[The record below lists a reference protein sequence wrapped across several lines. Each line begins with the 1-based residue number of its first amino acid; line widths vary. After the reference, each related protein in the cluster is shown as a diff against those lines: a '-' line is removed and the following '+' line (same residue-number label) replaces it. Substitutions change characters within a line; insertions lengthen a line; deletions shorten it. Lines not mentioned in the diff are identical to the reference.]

1 MPGGPRKLRQPA
13 WRCLFF
19 NGFFVSLEVIAFVLF
34 AALLHATWNAIVKAG
49 TDKSLDAALVS
60 AGGAVAAL
68 PFLALL
74 PLPAPAA
81 WPFIGV
87 SAILQFAYFQLVAA
101 AYRIGDIGIV
111 YPIMRGVAPLI
122 IVASSGYI
130 LGEQLSGGAL
140 AGIVTICAGILTLAF
155 EARHSSR
162 QAMILALIN
171 ACVIATYTY
180 VDGIGARTA
189 GNAISYTLWM
199 ALLPPVLLF
208 SWAISRRGAKAVISH
223 VRINWW
229 RGIIGGGGSI
239 GSYGVA
245 LWAMT
250 KAPVAMVAA
259 LRESSIL
266 FALIISVLVLKER
279 ASPWRYVAGAVIA
292 AGVLV
297 LRLA

>member
-1 MPGGPRKLRQPA
+1 L
-13 WRCLFF
+13 
-19 NGFFVSLEVIAFVLF
+19 SLDVIAFVLF
-34 AALLHATWNAIVKAG
+34 GALLHATWNAIIKAG
-49 TDKSLDAALVS
+49 ADKSLDAALVS

-68 PFLALL
+68 PFLPFL
-74 PLPAPAA
+74 PLPLPAA
-81 WPFIGV
+81 WPFLGV
-87 SAILQFAYFQLVAA
+87 SAILQFVYFQLVAA
-101 AYRIGDIGIV
+101 AYRAGDIGLV
-111 YPIMRGVAPLI
+111 YPIMRGVAPLL

-140 AGIVTICAGILTLAF
+140 IGVMTICAGIMTLAF
-155 EARHSSR
+155 EARHGSR
-162 QAMILALIN
+162 RAMMMALAN

-208 SWAISRRGAKAVISH
+208 TWALSQRGAAAVAAH

-229 RGIIGGGGSI
+229 RGLIGGAGSI
-239 GSYGVA
+239 GSYGIA

-259 LRESSIL
+259 LRESAIL
-266 FALIISVLVLKER
+266 FALVISVLVLKER
-279 ASPWRYVAGAVIA
+279 ASAWRYIAGGLIA
-292 AGVLV
+292 AGVLI
-297 LRLA
+297 LRLG

>member
-1 MPGGPRKLRQPA
+1 M
-13 WRCLFF
+13 
-19 NGFFVSLEVIAFVLF
+19 SLDVIAFVLF
-34 AALLHATWNAIVKAG
+34 GALLHATWNAIIKAG

-68 PFLALL
+68 PFLPFL
-74 PLPAPAA
+74 PLPLAAA
-81 WPFIGV
+81 WPFIGI

-101 AYRIGDIGIV
+101 SYRAGDIGLV

-122 IVASSGYI
+122 IVASSGYV
-130 LGEQLSGGAL
+130 LGEQLSSGAL
-140 AGIVTICAGILTLAF
+140 AGIMVICTGILTLAF
-155 EARHSSR
+155 EARHGSR
-162 QAMILALIN
+162 RAMLMALAN

-180 VDGIGARTA
+180 VDGIGARSA

-208 SWAISRRGAKAVISH
+208 SWAISKRGRTAVFAH
-223 VRINWW
+223 VRVNWW
-229 RGIIGGGGSI
+229 RGLIGGAGSI
-239 GSYGVA
+239 GSYGIA

-266 FALIISVLVLKER
+266 FALVISVLVLKEK
-279 ASPWRYVAGAVIA
+279 ASPWRYIAGGLIA

-297 LRLA
+297 LRLG